1 MPTSSHGNWPATSDQ
16 AHRRHVRELIVE
28 ASQALG
34 GEFPGHDA
42 VTITGPPRTLP
53 SRLPVSALAQA
64 TVAVVGLAASELG
77 AVRAGTGLRRREHLT
92 LDSGA
97 VASAFT
103 SERHLRLDGR
113 PQVSMDP
120 LSTFLPAADGWVR
133 LHGNY
138 PHHRARLRAA
148 LGIADTTADPTAAV
162 IAAVA
167 AITATEVEDR
177 VVAHGGVAAAVRD
190 PAEWQRHPQGQA
202 LAGLPLMRMH
212 RWGDKRAPR
221 GNHRAPDE
229 TGGLPAAGIRVLDL
243 TRVIAGPVGTRT
255 LAFLG
260 ADVLRVDSPWLPE
273 IPAQHLDTGPGKR
286 STFLDLG
293 RPTDRRMFEE
303 LVASADAVVTGYRPG
318 ALDRFGLSPQAL
330 HDRHPGI
337 VVATLSA
344 WGPTGP
350 WVRRRGF
357 DSLVQAATGIAT
369 AEAGGDPDGA
379 RPGVLPAQALDHAT
393 GYLTAAAVLRALTL
407 RHRESGSW
415 HAQLSLAQTA
425 TWLLAR
431 HTKTGEDAGGGTAAA
446 GATGTSISTSTDVSA
461 GPVDVRPADAT
472 PWLDTVDSHAGR
484 LTYVLPPLRLA
495 GGPRTWSHPP
505 RPLGASSPTWL

>member
-1 MPTSSHGNWPATSDQ
+1 MPTSGHGSGPATSDQ
-16 AHRRHVRELIVE
+16 SHRRHVRELIAE

-34 GEFPGHDA
+34 CEFPDHDA
-42 VTITGPPRTLP
+42 VTIIGSSRTLP

-77 AVRAGTGLRRREHLT
+77 AVRTGTGPRRREPLT
-92 LDSGA
+92 IDSGA
-97 VASAFT
+97 VAAAFT

-113 PQVSMDP
+113 PQGGMDP
-120 LSTFLPAADGWVR
+120 LSAFLPAADGWVR

-162 IAAVA
+162 TAAVA
-167 AITATEVEDR
+167 TLTAAEVEDR

-190 PAEWQRHPQGQA
+190 PAGWERHPQGRA
-202 LAGLPLMRMH
+202 LAGLPLMRMQ
-212 RWGDKRAPR
+212 RWGDEQASHGSRRPP
-221 GNHRAPDE
+221 GE
-229 TGGLPAAGIRVLDL
+229 TGLPAAGIRVLDL

-260 ADVLRVDSPWLPE
+260 ADVLRVDSPRLPE

-293 RPTDRRMFEE
+293 HPTDRRMFEE
-303 LVASADAVVTGYRPG
+303 LVASADVVVTGYRPG

-330 HDRHPGI
+330 HERHPGI
-337 VVATLSA
+337 VVATLNA

-350 WVRRRGF
+350 WARRRGF

-369 AEAGGDPDGA
+369 TEAGGDPGSI

-431 HTKTGEDAGGGTAAA
+431 AKAGEDAGGSTAAA
-446 GATGTSISTSTDVSA
+446 GTTDTSTKASTDTLT
-461 GPVDVRPADAT
+461 GPADVRPVDAT
-472 PWLDTVDSHAGR
+472 PWLDTIDSDAGR
-484 LTYVLPPLRLA
+484 LTYVLPPLRLD

-505 RPLGASSPTWL
+505 RSLGASSSTWL